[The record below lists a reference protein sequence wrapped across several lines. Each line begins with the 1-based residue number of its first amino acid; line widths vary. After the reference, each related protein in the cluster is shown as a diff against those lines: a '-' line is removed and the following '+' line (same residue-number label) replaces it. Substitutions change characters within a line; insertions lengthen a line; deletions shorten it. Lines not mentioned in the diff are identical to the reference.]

1 MSAHLMA
8 DSRREYERGYH
19 DGREG
24 KSFQTPGVMEI
35 LAGALVPGIDPVGN
49 QEDYSKGYKDGKED
63 SKR

>member
-24 KSFQTPGVMEI
+24 KSYNDGFD
-35 LAGALVPGIDPVGN
+35 AGTALTTLGMAGGPREN
-49 QEDYSKGYKDGKED
+49 AKDYGQGYKDGKED
-63 SKR
+63 RKR